1 MRKPCSC
8 LGSSQFRLQWPVLD
22 RLQVLL
28 ASSFS
33 YLGSTLSSSGPFA
46 LLRRLCPSCFLP
58 PLQPISKCST
68 WVNLGTVSFLRCFLS
83 VFSPFFT
90 HFSVQG
96 TQHWRPRVY
105 FRVGFSPCASHFD
118 DIRDMSKSPVP
129 PCCSNGPSVNRR
141 CCGCR
146 FSRIPQPCSSCG
158 APSIG
163 VSGLDFSELFLQP
176 RAQLSTSICVP
187 HPRWHQGCAR
197 RSSRGSSHQI
207 TTQES
212 EVSIFPETSHQ
223 PGASYKSP

>member
-1 MRKPCSC
+1 MRKPGSS

-118 DIRDMSKSPVP
+118 NIRDVSKSPVP

-176 RAQLSTSICVP
+176 RAQLQLYTSICVP
-187 HPRWHQGCAR
+187 NPRWHQGCAR
-197 RSSRGSSHQI
+197 RSSLVPHIIVTLASMG
-207 TTQES
+207 
-212 EVSIFPETSHQ
+212 
-223 PGASYKSP
+223 PGVLCSWV

>member
-1 MRKPCSC
+1 MRKPGSS

-68 WVNLGTVSFLRCFLS
+68 WVNFGTVSFLRCFLS

-118 DIRDMSKSPVP
+118 NIRDVSKSPVP

-146 FSRIPQPCSSCG
+146 FSRIPQPCSVNWGLRPRLFRVVSAATCP
-158 APSIG
+158 AAALHVNLCPKPSLA
-163 VSGLDFSELFLQP
+163 SGLRSTFFLGPSHHCDP
-176 RAQLSTSICVP
+176 R
-187 HPRWHQGCAR
+187 
-197 RSSRGSSHQI
+197 
-207 TTQES
+207 
-212 EVSIFPETSHQ
+212 FD
-223 PGASYKSP
+223 GAWGP